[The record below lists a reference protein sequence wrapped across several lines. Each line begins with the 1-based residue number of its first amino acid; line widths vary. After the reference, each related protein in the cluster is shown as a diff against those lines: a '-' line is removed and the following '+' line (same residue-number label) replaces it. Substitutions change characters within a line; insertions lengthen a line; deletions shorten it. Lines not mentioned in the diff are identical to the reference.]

1 MTKSSYSPCVLM
13 VIIYS
18 SFKSTNLFILLT
30 LDLKPFPRS
39 ELSALLAKPEVRI
52 DAIDKA
58 RGRLSSVTRK
68 LNPIVQDGMS
78 ALMHAAFKGNVEA
91 CEMLVT
97 SRADVNCNLQTDC
110 VRAVVA

>member
-52 DAIDKA
+52 DAIDK
-58 RGRLSSVTRK
+58 
-68 LNPIVQDGMS
+68 DGMS